1 MRVVK
6 TFHVLQH
13 FAPFESKTDNNISPL
28 RAFCPIFCESAAS
41 KSPRVRDT
49 AALFPTFSSPAKPPS
64 ARIRALI
71 YTMIKTQNHLHLQR
85 RQRRVA

>member
-28 RAFCPIFCESAAS
+28 RGFCPIFVKAPLPNRLACATPPPSFL
-41 KSPRVRDT
+41 
-49 AALFPTFSSPAKPPS
+49 LFPAPQNRLPHAY
-64 ARIRALI
+64 ARLYI
-71 YTMIKTQNHLHLQR
+71 Q
-85 RQRRVA
+85 